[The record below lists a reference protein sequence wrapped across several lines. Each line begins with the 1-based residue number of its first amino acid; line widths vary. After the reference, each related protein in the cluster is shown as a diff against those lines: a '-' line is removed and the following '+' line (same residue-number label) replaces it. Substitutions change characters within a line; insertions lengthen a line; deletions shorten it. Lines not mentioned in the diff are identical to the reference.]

1 VEKTIL
7 KNLLTNETYV
17 RRVLPFIQPEYFQDT
32 AERHV
37 YGLIQ
42 SFFSEYNSAPS
53 KEALLIDLEN
63 SSDIAENT
71 YDSVKAIIDD
81 ITVNQESEN
90 LDWLVEKTETF
101 CQDRAI
107 YNGIMKSIEI
117 ADGKSEN
124 VSRGSIPDILAD
136 ALSVSFNENIGHDL
150 IEDANSRFDFYHR
163 VENRVPFDI
172 ELLNKITNGGL
183 PEKTLNVLMAPTGV
197 GKTMVMCHF
206 AAANVMD
213 GRNVLY
219 ITNEMAEEK
228 IAERIE
234 ANLMNMDIQDIHKL
248 PKDVYDKKMEALKS
262 KLEGRLKIKEYPTSM
277 ATVNH
282 FRFLLNELKLKKNFV
297 PDIIYVDY
305 LNICASS
312 RYKSGSAVGSYTIVK
327 AIAEELR
334 GLAVERR
341 VPIVTATQVN
351 RSGFKNSDIDLE
363 NTSESF
369 GIPATADLML
379 ALVTSDEL
387 EELGQL
393 MIKQLKNRYS
403 DAQMFKRFVVG
414 VERSKMRI
422 FDCENEAQ
430 SLSNLEG
437 GSAVVNA
444 ASVNKTSK
452 EKFESFK
459 I

>member
-1 VEKTIL
+1 
-7 KNLLTNETYV
+7 
-17 RRVLPFIQPEYFQDT
+17 
-32 AERHV
+32 
-37 YGLIQ
+37 
-42 SFFSEYNSAPS
+42 
-53 KEALLIDLEN
+53 
-63 SSDIAENT
+63 
-71 YDSVKAIIDD
+71 
-81 ITVNQESEN
+81 
-90 LDWLVEKTETF
+90 
-101 CQDRAI
+101 
-107 YNGIMKSIEI
+107 
-117 ADGKSEN
+117 
-124 VSRGSIPDILAD
+124 
-136 ALSVSFNENIGHDL
+136 
-150 IEDANSRFDFYHR
+150 
-163 VENRVPFDI
+163 
-172 ELLNKITNGGL
+172 
-183 PEKTLNVLMAPTGV
+183 
-197 GKTMVMCHF
+197 
-206 AAANVMD
+206 
-213 GRNVLY
+213 
-219 ITNEMAEEK
+219 
-228 IAERIE
+228 
-234 ANLMNMDIQDIHKL
+234 MNIQDIHKL
-248 PKDVYDKKMEALKS
+248 PRDVYDKKMEALKS

-379 ALVTSDEL
+379 ALVTSEEL

-403 DAQMFKRFVVG
+403 DAQKFKRFVVG

-430 SLSNLEG
+430 NLSNLEG
-437 GSAVVNA
+437 GSAISNNP
-444 ASVNKTSK
+444 SIQKTSK
-452 EKFESFK
+452 EKFEAFK

>member
-1 VEKTIL
+1 
-7 KNLLTNETYV
+7 LTNEAYV
-17 RRVLPFIQPEYFQDT
+17 RRVLPFVQPEYFQDT

-37 YGLIQ
+37 FELVQ
-42 SFFSEYNSAPS
+42 SFFSKYNSPPS
-53 KEALLIDLEN
+53 KEALLIDLDN
-63 SSDIAENT
+63 ATDIAEST
-71 YDSVKAIIDD
+71 FDSVKSIIDE
-81 ITVNQESEN
+81 ITTSSESEN

-136 ALSVSFNENIGHDL
+136 ALSISFNENIGHDL
-150 IEDANSRFDFYHR
+150 IEDADSRFDFYHR

-172 ELLNKITNGGL
+172 DLLNKITNGGL

-206 AAANVMD
+206 ASANVMD

-234 ANLMNMDIQDIHKL
+234 ANLMNMNIQDIHKL
-248 PKDVYDKKMEALKS
+248 PRDVYDKKMEALKS

-379 ALVTSDEL
+379 ALVTSEEL

-403 DAQMFKRFVVG
+403 DAQKFKRFVVG

-430 SLSNLEG
+430 NLSNLEG
-437 GSAVVNA
+437 GSAISNNP
-444 ASVNKTSK
+444 SIQKTSK
-452 EKFESFK
+452 EKFEAFK